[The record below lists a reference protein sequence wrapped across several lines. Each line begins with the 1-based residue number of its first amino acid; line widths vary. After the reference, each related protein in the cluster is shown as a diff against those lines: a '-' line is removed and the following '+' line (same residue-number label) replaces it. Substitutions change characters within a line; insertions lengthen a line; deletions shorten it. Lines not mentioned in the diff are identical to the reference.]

1 MLQKTTAFRHKY
13 KNSKWYEEII
23 KTRRLRLF
31 PKNLEGPIENCYNFC
46 ICSLLLGYFKLINRV
61 YQWNKKGFNG
71 KNVILY
77 IQYFLFSKWYLFHL
91 LLGVPLVLVHLLVV
105 LVYHP
110 LGSRRRGRRLP
121 RLKIQHQ
128 IVD

>member
-1 MLQKTTAFRHKY
+1 MIWR
-13 KNSKWYEEII
+13 N

-77 IQYFLFSKWYLFHL
+77 IFKMI
-91 LLGVPLVLVHLLVV
+91 PLSSVA
-105 LVYHP
+105 
-110 LGSRRRGRRLP
+110 GRTIGFGTSAGCTGLP
-121 RLKIQHQ
+121 SPGEQEEGEAAATAENSASNCWLEAEIL
-128 IVD
+128 